1 MSIVPPPDLDA
12 FRHCMTVP
20 SSSLYTSGTLG
31 PRAGNLCAPW
41 GQASNNP
48 RRRGDDLGVA
58 GDEEL
63 GREQPPQAR
72 G

>member
-1 MSIVPPPDLDA
+1 MSIVPPPDSDA

-41 GQASNNP
+41 VQASNNP
-48 RRRGDDLGVA
+48 RRRGDDDVLNQHSIMFQ
-58 GDEEL
+58 EL
-63 GREQPPQAR
+63 PPRLR